1 MSSALKI
8 LPHYTY
14 EDFCQWEG
22 RWELI
27 EGIPYAMSPAPRP
40 NHQRICANLL
50 SELRVE
56 IKKSGCKKCKVYNF
70 IDVKYSDD
78 TIFEP
83 DGLVVCA
90 DIKKSFLDFPP
101 KLVFEILSPSTALKD
116 IHTKFSFYEK
126 FGISYYLIVDADK
139 EIVQIFQLINNQYK
153 EINFNAAMPINF
165 NFDDD
170 CSITLIIKNIW
181 Q

>member
-1 MSSALKI
+1 MSSVLKI

-40 NHQRICANLL
+40 KHQLVCANLL
-50 SELRVE
+50 SEFRVAL
-56 IKKSGCKKCKVYNF
+56 KNKNCKECRVYNF

-83 DGLVVCA
+83 DGLVVCGN
-90 DIKKSFLDFPP
+90 IKKAFLDFPP
-101 KLVFEILSPSTALKD
+101 KLVFEVLSPSTALKD

-126 FGISYYLIVDADK
+126 FGILYYLIVDADK
-139 EIVQIFQLINNQYK
+139 ETVQIFQLINNQYQ
-153 EINFNAAMPINF
+153 EITFDAAMPF
-165 NFDDD
+165 NFTFDDG
-170 CSITLIIKNIW
+170 CTIAVTLKNIW
-181 Q
+181 E